1 MYTRVLSRV
10 SRVHTLTFIFFLER
24 LRKSSVQWEGPEKSS
39 ARVTL
44 RVQSSGTAKCYERFR
59 TRINQVINAC
69 KRGLNAC
76 KQGQNAVKTRAKRI
90 QNAVKTRSKRGPN
103 AVTPRSKRGIRAV
116 ETQTRYTLYLI
127 RTVGECSHCEHV
139 VTLAGCSLSS
149 SSSIRESNFQ
159 HTLIQVPAIWDV
171 VDKVPTKYNLDDLF
185 TTLPKFNNPS
195 WIGVKYSGNATRG
208 DKDVTAWVKSL
219 IEHLQLNDGNVS
231 YTADISIEAFKNGL
245 TPFLCSI
252 DNRSDG
258 VVLRSFTFDDIEWK
272 LPVVII
278 EVHSSPYVNTLLQTA
293 ADVIDQ
299 FRLLRCFNAN
309 ITECVGFTFPKYAG
323 NGFQNK
329 SCVTKVCV
337 SFENFEF
344 NIQLFPL
351 AIEEVKEEIEAT
363 LKKAMEFCAKRPL
376 FSFIRLSD
384 ADIELAGTIFK
395 DKVFQLESVF
405 SILLVNKTE
414 DTYYKHVTSMS
425 ERGNLESM
433 NQALT
438 SEVGVKYVTLYS
450 DRLWIFRRVPF
461 YRYPAQLPPLPK
473 DEVAQC
479 LFDYMTMTAIALSEL
494 HDNGVAHL
502 DVRIP
507 NICFTK
513 DYDGKYMVKLIDLDR
528 CKYVTATTG
537 SSYEGEMYRAPD
549 SWTCKQLDWKQ
560 LGLLAAEIILEGESD
575 ERIVCSSLAKDDTFF
590 NKLLL
595 QGMCIV

>member
-1 MYTRVLSRV
+1 MRSR
-10 SRVHTLTFIFFLER
+10 LI
-24 LRKSSVQWEGPEKSS
+24 
-39 ARVTL
+39 
-44 RVQSSGTAKCYERFR
+44 
-59 TRINQVINAC
+59 
-69 KRGLNAC
+69 LNEAY
-76 KQGQNAVKTRAKRI
+76 A
-90 QNAVKTRSKRGPN
+90 RSKRG
-103 AVTPRSKRGIRAV
+103 TRAV

-139 VTLAGCSLSS
+139 VTLAGCSRSS
-149 SSSIRESNFQ
+149 SSSIQKSNFQ
-159 HTLIQVPAIWDV
+159 HTLIKVPAIWDV

-185 TTLPKFNNPS
+185 TTLEFNDPRWS
-195 WIGVKYSGNATRG
+195 GVQYSGNATRG

-219 IEHLQLNDGNVS
+219 IEHLQLNHGNVS
-231 YTADISIEAFKNGL
+231 YTADISIEAFKKEL

-252 DNRSDG
+252 DNRPDG
-258 VVLRSFTFDDIEWK
+258 VVLRSFKFDDIEWK

-299 FRLLRCFNAN
+299 LRLLRCFNAN

-323 NGFQNK
+323 GNDIQNK

-337 SFENFEF
+337 SFENYQF

-363 LKKAMEFCAKRPL
+363 LKKAMEFCAKRP
-376 FSFIRLSD
+376 FFAFIRLSD
-384 ADIELAGTIFK
+384 ADIEIAGTILK
-395 DKVFQLESVF
+395 DKVFQVESRF
-405 SILLVNKTE
+405 SILLANKTNN
-414 DTYYKHVTSMS
+414 TYYKHVTSMS
-425 ERGNLESM
+425 ESRRVERM
-433 NQALT
+433 NAEL
-438 SEVGVKYVTLYS
+438 SKVDVKHVTLYS
-450 DRLWIFRRVPF
+450 DRLWIHHSLF

-479 LFDYMTMTAIALSEL
+479 LFDYMTMTAIALTEL
-494 HDNGVAHL
+494 HDNGFAHL

-507 NICFTK
+507 NICFAK

-528 CKYVTATTG
+528 CKNVTATTG
-537 SSYEGEMYRAPD
+537 SSYEGEMYRAPRG
-549 SWTCKQLDWKQ
+549 WTCDQLDWKQ
-560 LGLLAAEIILEGESD
+560 LGLLAAEIILEGISHEH
-575 ERIVCSSLAKDDTFF
+575 IVCSSLAKEDTFF